1 MNPLAPW
8 NQNGLTCKVAPL
20 ITVLILGICYPSDTR
35 CDQGEAFERVEPGRK
50 LSFPA
55 DHGSHPGFKI
65 EWWYVTGHLRDR
77 QKKRRFGYQATFF
90 RFAGAEQ
97 PPSIQ
102 PSESDSG
109 DWFLAHMAL
118 LDLQNKRFLHQ
129 ERLNRSPLA
138 SATPNNLALRHGN
151 WTFERTEDSQGE
163 CFKLKGT
170 ILSEAASSSIFAQ
183 ANPSPCL
190 EIRGIPKKERGPTPR
205 VTT

>member
-8 NQNGLTCKVAPL
+8 NQNGLTCKVGPL
-20 ITVLILGICYPSDTR
+20 ITGLILAICYPSDTR

-65 EWWYVTGHLRDR
+65 EWWYVTGGTCVTG
-77 QKKRRFGYQATFF
+77 KKRRFGYQATFF

-109 DWFLAHMAL
+109 IGFLPTHGFVGFAEQTFFASGTTQSISPRL
-118 LDLQNKRFLHQ
+118 SNAKQPRLATWQLDIRTNGRFARRMLQI
-129 ERLNRSPLA
+129 ERNHSLGGGLRVRSSPKQTHHLVWR
-138 SATPNNLALRHGN
+138 SGV
-151 WTFERTEDSQGE
+151 FQKGE
-163 CFKLKGT
+163 
-170 ILSEAASSSIFAQ
+170 
-183 ANPSPCL
+183 
-190 EIRGIPKKERGPTPR
+190 GPTPR